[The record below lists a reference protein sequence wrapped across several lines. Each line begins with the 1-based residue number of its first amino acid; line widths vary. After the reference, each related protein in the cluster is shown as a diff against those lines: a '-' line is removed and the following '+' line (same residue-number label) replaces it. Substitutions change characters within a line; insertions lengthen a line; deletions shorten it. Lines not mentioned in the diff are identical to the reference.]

1 MQPELKNMLLL
12 FVWTNKRGFK
22 RQAFFEL
29 SPERIGARF
38 IGRHKAKAF
47 RHVNKLVGR

>member
-1 MQPELKNMLLL
+1 MHDRMECGPVDMPLL

-22 RQAFFEL
+22 RQTLFEL

-38 IGRHKAKAF
+38 VGRHKVKAF
-47 RHVNKLVGR
+47 RQM

>member
-1 MQPELKNMLLL
+1 MLLL
-12 FVWTNKRGFK
+12 FVWTDKRGFK
-22 RQAFFEL
+22 RQTLFVL

-38 IGRHKAKAF
+38 VGRQVKAF